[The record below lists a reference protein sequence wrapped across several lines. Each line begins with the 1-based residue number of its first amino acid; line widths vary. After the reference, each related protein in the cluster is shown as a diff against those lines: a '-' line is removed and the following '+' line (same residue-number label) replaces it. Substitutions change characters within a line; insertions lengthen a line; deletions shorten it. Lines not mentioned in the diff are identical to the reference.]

1 MKVSFNS
8 TFDSISP
15 SAKSL
20 MLTKALT
27 TIPFAKEAIEL
38 IWSGN
43 LPQFAQE
50 RLSSIDFIL
59 RLIHFETRYWSID
72 EALSEIGIKNILEF
86 SSGYSFRGLSL
97 CKNPE
102 ISYIDTDLPQ
112 LMEGKK
118 RLVRELIRRY
128 CTYSLD
134 NLILQE
140 LNVLD
145 EESFI
150 EILHLFPPGPI
161 ALVNEG
167 LLVYLDE
174 EQKRKLCTIIHKI
187 LSDRGGYWITADIYR
202 KKDEHSAITI
212 DIFDEQG
219 MEFLAKH
226 HVEDNKFESFE
237 SAENFFR
244 NCGFEIYKK
253 IEVPPAQV
261 SSRKLLGKIP
271 RSKLEDLKSRKKT
284 RETWILEVNI
294 KKKKVN

>member
-1 MKVSFNS
+1 MKVSFNA

-27 TIPFAKEAIEL
+27 TIPFAKEAVEL
-38 IWSGN
+38 IWSDN
-43 LPQFAQE
+43 SPQFTQE
-50 RLSSIDFIL
+50 RLSSIEFIL

-102 ISYIDTDLPQ
+102 IFYIDTDLPQ
-112 LMEGKK
+112 LLEGKK
-118 RLVRELIRRY
+118 LFVRELAKRY
-128 CTYSLD
+128 CTYSSD
-134 NLILQE
+134 NLILQG

-145 EESFI
+145 EDAFI
-150 EILHLFPPGPI
+150 EILHLFPPGPV

-174 EQKRKLCTIIHKI
+174 RQKRKLCKIIYKI
-187 LSDRGGYWITADIYR
+187 LSKRGGYWITADIYR
-202 KKDEHSAITI
+202 QKDEQSALTI

-219 MEFLAKH
+219 IEFLAKH
-226 HVEDNKFESFE
+226 HVKENKFESFE
-237 SAENFFR
+237 SAEAFFAS
-244 NCGFEIYKK
+244 CGFKIYKK
-253 IEVPPAQV
+253 VEVPPAQV

-271 RSKLEDLKSRKKT
+271 RSKLEVLKSRKKT